1 MDGYYARVQRHRRM
15 LAEQAARTEEA
26 AVSSFDW
33 VCAPVDGITEAV
45 VAAVPHR
52 HARGAADRPTMEPG
66 TTGPST
72 PRPSTTGPSTTEP
85 AATGPT
91 SGPATAKAEDSG
103 ATSE

>member
-1 MDGYYARVQRHRRM
+1 MNGYYARVQRHRRM

-52 HARGAADRPTMEPG
+52 HARGAADE
-66 TTGPST
+66 
-72 PRPSTTGPSTTEP
+72 STTEP
-85 AATGPT
+85 AATGPAAT
-91 SGPATAKAEDSG
+91 GPAAAGPDAAKAEDSG